1 MKQMLTAALALLL
14 TAGLSGCGGSGPL
27 TKYDTGGLL
36 YIAYT
41 DIDTVCARE
50 ELTDAGADF
59 LRSQGDGL
67 LLSYVVD
74 SAIELTGG
82 ELGTYDHLILTNRR
96 WVERFGDVQKLRPA
110 DPDSVTADME
120 AFLECQMPLL
130 TADGAVLPP
139 GAALYEYAGSGL
151 LALPVN
157 VTLGAAEAI
166 EAENP
171 LLLLLENPAEDL
183 SAGSC
188 LLPLTSSGNLLFTD
202 GETLQPLWEERG
214 LAAYGEI
221 RRLGDGA

>member
-139 GAALYEYAGSGL
+139 GAALYEYAGGGL
-151 LALPVN
+151 LAFPVN

-188 LLPLTSSGNLLFTD
+188 LLPLTSSGNILFADQDSLTD
-202 GETLQPLWEERG
+202 TFAASELN
-214 LAAYGEI
+214 AYGTLEK
-221 RRLGDGA
+221 LAN